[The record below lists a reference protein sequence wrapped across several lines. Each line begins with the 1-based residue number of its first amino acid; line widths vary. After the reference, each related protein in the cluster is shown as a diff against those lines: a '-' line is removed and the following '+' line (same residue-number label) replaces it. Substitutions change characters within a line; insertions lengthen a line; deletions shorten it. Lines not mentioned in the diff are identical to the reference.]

1 MGGLQLAHKWTN
13 SGCHWRPWILH
24 VRACYK
30 NVNPRTYKEG
40 GGGGGLLF
48 GGGLWLPP
56 PSEVF
61 LSFSQD
67 DKTTACEAFSSCSFI
82 PRAHLRDMTPLK
94 NLERGILEKMS
105 R

>member
-24 VRACYK
+24 VRACCK

-40 GGGGGLLF
+40 GGGGWLF
-48 GGGLWLPP
+48 GGGLWLRP
-56 PSEVF
+56 PSEVC
-61 LSFSQD
+61 LSFSKD

>member
-1 MGGLQLAHKWTN
+1 MGGLQLAHKWTD
-13 SGCHWRPWILH
+13 SGCHWRPWIMTSELAA
-24 VRACYK
+24 RMLTLG
-30 NVNPRTYKEG
+30 RTRSG
-40 GGGGGLLF
+40 GGGGGWF
-48 GGGLWLPP
+48 GGGVYWPP

-67 DKTTACEAFSSCSFI
+67 DKTTAREAFSSCSFI

>member
-1 MGGLQLAHKWTN
+1 MGGLQLAHKWTDN
-13 SGCHWRPWILH
+13 GCHWRPWIMTSELAA
-24 VRACYK
+24 RMLTLG
-30 NVNPRTYKEG
+30 RTRRVG
-40 GGGGGLLF
+40 GGVVWRRALVAT
-48 GGGLWLPP
+48 

-67 DKTTACEAFSSCSFI
+67 DKTTAREAFSSCSFI